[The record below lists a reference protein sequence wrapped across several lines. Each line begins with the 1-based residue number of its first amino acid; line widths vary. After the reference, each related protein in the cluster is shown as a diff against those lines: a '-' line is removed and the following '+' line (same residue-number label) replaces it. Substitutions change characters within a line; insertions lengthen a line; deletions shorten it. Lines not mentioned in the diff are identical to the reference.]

1 MNDCSKAMV
10 ICHITTKQMK
20 EHCGVL
26 GINVRFIPENFVIS
40 MPISLVVY
48 EILIIFQWKLAR
60 LHHINIFVTGWPI

>member
-1 MNDCSKAMV
+1 MNDRSKAMV
-10 ICHITTKQMK
+10 ICHITTNQMK

-48 EILIIFQWKLAR
+48 EILIIFQ
-60 LHHINIFVTGWPI
+60 